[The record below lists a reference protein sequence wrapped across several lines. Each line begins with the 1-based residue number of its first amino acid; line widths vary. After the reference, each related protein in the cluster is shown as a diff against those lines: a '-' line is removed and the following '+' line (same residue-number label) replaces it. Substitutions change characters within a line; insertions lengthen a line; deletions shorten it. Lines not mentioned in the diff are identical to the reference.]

1 LFNTF
6 PPAIN
11 FIFWVLV
18 AVLTPRILK
27 DDIWGDVVIGFS
39 KKFVFPVFLRAAQP
53 PKPCSTMGNDFDEIK
68 NNLTYNINNIHSIY
82 NSECF
87 YKINMLIKI

>member
-1 LFNTF
+1 
-6 PPAIN
+6 
-11 FIFWVLV
+11 V

-39 KKFVFPVFLRAAQP
+39 KKNYFSCVPEG
-53 PKPCSTMGNDFDEIK
+53 STTTKTLQYDGNDFDEIK

>member
-1 LFNTF
+1 MFLSYLLKNFKHILNHFRQPLFNTF

-39 KKFVFPVFLRAAQP
+39 KKNIFPVFLRVVQP
-53 PKPCSTMGNDFDEIK
+53 LKLSDGK
-68 NNLTYNINNIHSIY
+68 
-82 NSECF
+82 
-87 YKINMLIKI
+87 